1 MLDTIDSL
9 IVSVVSAMDEEV
21 EDLVGWELSTMD
33 YASLQDFFYEEKRMF
48 YLEHPDAF
56 EDMKIYM
63 QECIDPS
70 VVFYHDVE
78 KKGNE

>member
-33 YASLQDFFYEEKRMF
+33 YASLQDIFYEEKRMF

-70 VVFYHDVE
+70 VVFYHDVDGGE
-78 KKGNE
+78 